1 MLSEN
6 AMLDQSAV
14 EMVQIV
20 TMKVNGQLV
29 GLPILSVQ
37 DVFSVQR
44 VTAVPRAPAS
54 VVGLVNLRGRVV
66 TLLSLR
72 SLLGFP
78 PVAVSDGMMAVGIE
92 SQGEI
97 FGLVID
103 EIGEVI
109 SVNPEL
115 KDQRLSALDRSWA
128 FASAGLHKLENGL
141 LMELDLKKLLDVPMK
156 AAA

>member
-1 MLSEN
+1 MLAAEKTVDV
-6 AMLDQSAV
+6 AGV
-14 EMVQIV
+14 ETLQIV
-20 TMKVNGQLV
+20 TMKVHDQIV

-44 VTAVPRAPAS
+44 ITKVPRAPDS

-72 SLLGFP
+72 ALLGFP
-78 PVAVSDGMMAVGIE
+78 PVTVADGMMAVGIE
-92 SQGEI
+92 SQGEF

-103 EIGEVI
+103 EIGEVL
-109 SVNPEL
+109 SVNPAL
-115 KDQRLSALDRSWA
+115 KDTRASALDQSWA
-128 FASAGLHKLENGL
+128 FASSGLHKLEHGL
-141 LMELDLKKLLDVPMK
+141 LVELDLKKLLEIPFK